1 MSADAWSVCPACAI
15 VREETI
21 EFSARQIEES
31 YGKVSVETFDKMRE
45 DHCRLL
51 EGPRRKNTLRED
63 YEFYRDGFILYIS
76 YHAECSECGFKQVYR
91 NEVDS
96 RS

>member
-1 MSADAWSVCPACAI
+1 MSADAWSICPACAI
-15 VREETI
+15 VRKETI

-45 DHCRLL
+45 DHFRLL
-51 EGPRRKNTLRED
+51 KGHGRENTLRED

-76 YHAECSECGFKQVYR
+76 YHAECSECGYKQVYR
-91 NEVDS
+91 HEVDS